1 MSAIRESRDPS
12 PGQGAAALLAGDSGV
27 ALPPPGRVPGAL
39 WGLLA
44 LLCGLAL
51 TLALHRQQLSEQW
64 VSHDAAMRA
73 LADKG
78 YVALQSELQSSELLV
93 RSVQTLFLA
102 SQDVTAAEFAHLYE
116 NLRPREQF
124 PSLLALAY
132 AQREIRPDG
141 VHYITERVAPL
152 QGNERLR
159 GLDVNAQAPNFAALQ
174 TSLDTGRSTM
184 SAPFRLV
191 QLSAAGQPA
200 DGVTMRLPVYSP
212 GDPPRSAVERHARVR
227 GSIGVSFRV
236 EDLIAN
242 GLPLE
247 VLRAM
252 HIRISDIT
260 DGHAQLLFDSHP
272 GLALPGAARG
282 ARIERQLTYGGRI
295 WRAVMV
301 PLHAVPASLP
311 WGQSVLPA
319 GVLISVLL
327 GLLVWSF
334 VSTQRRALHMGWRMS
349 RRYRESEE
357 RFRALNELLPALV
370 LLADVEDGRITY
382 ANQAARD
389 RLGHTLGVLT
399 LPVLFEDA
407 ALRAK
412 LQQMERHVH
421 GSTEAVLH
429 NGADVRFWAS
439 VSIAPVELDG
449 RSQVVMVASD
459 ITEQRALTELLGY
472 QASHDELTELFNRRE
487 FERQL
492 ERVLAASDEGAPI
505 RALLYIDLDQF
516 KLINDTSSHIA
527 GDQLL
532 AQLAA
537 LMREQLTENDVLAR
551 LGGDEFGVL
560 LANVADRAAAE
571 AIAERFRRCID
582 GYVFLW
588 EQNSYMVSASIGG
601 VMIDHPGITLKD
613 LLAQADT
620 ACYLAKELGRNR
632 IHFYSEQDD
641 ESARRRSEMEWA
653 NRLRWAAEERRLVL
667 TYQEVRSLSSGVGD
681 GIRVELL
688 LRFRDESGRLVVPG
702 AFMPAA
708 ERYGL
713 MPQIDRWVIETAL
726 ANFDRLHPAGSA
738 LQLAAINLSG
748 ASVEDP
754 ALAERIVELLQQYRV
769 APERVCFEVTETVAV
784 RQLSQVARFMARLRA
799 VGCKVALDDFG
810 VGMSSFS
817 YLKHLPVDI
826 IKIDGG
832 FIRDMLIDP
841 VSHAMVRAVTD
852 IGHRLG
858 LLVVAEWVTE
868 PSIAVALQ
876 ALEVDLAQ
884 GYALHA
890 PEVVLCQRQ

>member
-1 MSAIRESRDPS
+1 VSAIGDSRGHSSGREAVTPI
-12 PGQGAAALLAGDSGV
+12 AGDNGV
-27 ALPPPGRVPGAL
+27 ALPPPGRVPGYL

-44 LLCGLAL
+44 LLCGLML
-51 TLALHRQQLSEQW
+51 TLALHRQQRNEQQI
-64 VSHDAAMRA
+64 SHDAAMRA

-102 SQDVTAAEFAHLYE
+102 SQDVTAAEFTHLYE

-132 AQREIRPDG
+132 AQREERPDG
-141 VHYITERVAPL
+141 VHYITERVAPR
-152 QGNERLR
+152 QGNENLP
-159 GLDVNAQAPNFAALQ
+159 GLDVSAQAPNFAALQ
-174 TSLDTGRSTM
+174 TSLDTDRSTM

-191 QLSAAGQPA
+191 QRSAGGRPT

-212 GDPPRSAVERHARVR
+212 GDPPASVAERRARVR

-236 EDLIAN
+236 ADLIAT
-242 GLPLE
+242 GLPPE
-247 VLRAM
+247 VRQAM
-252 HIRISDIT
+252 RIEISDIT
-260 DGHAQLLFDSHP
+260 DGRALPLFDSHP
-272 GLALPGAARG
+272 EIPLPAAG
-282 ARIERQLTYGGRI
+282 GGVHIERRLSYGGRT
-295 WRAVMV
+295 WRALMA
-301 PLHAVPASLP
+301 PLHAAPPPLP

-319 GVLISVLL
+319 GVLVSVLL
-327 GLLVWSF
+327 GLLVWSLA
-334 VSTQRRALHMGWRMS
+334 STQRRALQLGWRMS

-389 RLGHTLGVLT
+389 RLGRPLGALT

-407 ALRAK
+407 VLRAE
-412 LQQMERHVH
+412 LQRMEPSRH
-421 GSTEAVLH
+421 GRTEAVLH

-439 VSIAPVELDG
+439 VSIAQVELDG
-449 RSQVVMVASD
+449 RSQLVMVASD

-472 QASHDELTELFNRRE
+472 QASHDELTELYNRRE
-487 FERQL
+487 FERRL
-492 ERVLAASDEGAPI
+492 ERVLAATREDGPI
-505 RALLYIDLDQF
+505 RALLYLDLDQF

-537 LMREQLTENDVLAR
+537 VMREQLTGDDVLAR

-560 LANVADRAAAE
+560 VANAKDRTGAE
-571 AIAERFRRCID
+571 AVAERLRRAID
-582 GYVFLW
+582 DYVFLW
-588 EQNSYMVSASIGG
+588 EQSSYMVSASIGG
-601 VMIDHPGITLKD
+601 VMIDRPGITLKD

-620 ACYLAKELGRNR
+620 ACYMAKEQGRNR

-653 NRLRWAAEERRLVL
+653 NRLRWATEERRLVL
-667 TYQEVRSLSSGVGD
+667 TYQEVWPLAPAGD
-681 GIRVELL
+681 GARIELL

-713 MPQIDRWVIETAL
+713 MPVIDRWVIESAL
-726 ANFDRLHPAGSA
+726 ANFDRLHPSGSA

-748 ASVEDP
+748 ASVEDT
-754 ALAERIVELLQQYRV
+754 ALAERIVELLRQYRV
-769 APERVCFEVTETVAV
+769 PPERVCFEITETVAV
-784 RQLSQVARFMARLRA
+784 RQLSQVARFMTRLRA

-832 FIRDMLIDP
+832 FIRDMLTDP

-858 LLVVAEWVTE
+858 LQVVAEWVTE
-868 PSIAVALQ
+868 EPIVA
-876 ALEVDLAQ
+876 ALRELGVDLAQ
-884 GYALHA
+884 GFALHA
-890 PEVVLCQRQ
+890 PEVVLCQRH